1 MLAGTRAVCR
11 AFARAGAVS
20 APGAR
25 IPVAVPLLRP
35 AAAATVRGMGTFEHA
50 LSPVAGL
57 SASAQEYHAV
67 AKSFADTEL
76 APFASK
82 WDEEHFFPEEAL
94 RKAAALGF
102 GGMYVS
108 PDHGGS
114 GLSRADSM
122 PIVEALAG
130 ADTSTTA

>member
-1 MLAGTRAVCR
+1 MLAAPRLLCR
-11 AFARAGAVS
+11 ALARATAASS
-20 APGAR
+20 ASVRVPG
-25 IPVAVPLLRP
+25 AVPLVRP
-35 AAAATVRGMGTFEHA
+35 AVGATVRAMGTFEHA

-114 GLSRADSM
+114 GLSRADSI